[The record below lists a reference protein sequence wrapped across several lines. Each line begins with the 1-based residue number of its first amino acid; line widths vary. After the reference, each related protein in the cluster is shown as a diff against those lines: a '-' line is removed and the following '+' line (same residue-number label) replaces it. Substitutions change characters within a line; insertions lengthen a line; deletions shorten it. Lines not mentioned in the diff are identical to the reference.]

1 MPIYEYNCVNCKTLI
16 EISKSIVHSDSVEL
30 CEKCG
35 EAMNK
40 IYKSFG
46 IKFKGSGFYKTDNP
60 K

>member
-1 MPIYEYNCVNCKTLI
+1 MPTYEYNCVDCKI
-16 EISKSIVHSDSVEL
+16 NVEIAKSITQSDSVEL

-40 IYKSFG
+40 IYKSFD
-46 IKFKGSGFYKTDNP
+46 IQFKGSGFYKTDNP